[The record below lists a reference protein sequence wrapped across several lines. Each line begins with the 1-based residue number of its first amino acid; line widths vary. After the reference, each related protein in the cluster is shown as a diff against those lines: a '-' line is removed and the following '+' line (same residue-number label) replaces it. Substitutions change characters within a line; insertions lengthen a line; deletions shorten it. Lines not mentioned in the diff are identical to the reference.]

1 MIFDPEN
8 GNKTRRK
15 ERKLW
20 VTFPVWLQRV
30 ALHLAKG
37 EHYCLSVSNF
47 RCLFWI
53 KSGAKRRPHWAR
65 PKTPQKTQIREE
77 PLGLFAKVRFSG
89 VKANAQNGAICT
101 HRGVI
106 EVEVVEVGYLRW
118 WRGSTVGSTAC
129 VASRRPSSRREV
141 PRSGK
146 AGAKRRTQCK

>member
-8 GNKTRRK
+8 GTKTRRK

-77 PLGLFAKVRFSG
+77 PKVYAILMKTPRKVPKMGQALFSESG
-89 VKANAQNGAICT
+89 
-101 HRGVI
+101 RD
-106 EVEVVEVGYLRW
+106 
-118 WRGSTVGSTAC
+118 TA
-129 VASRRPSSRREV
+129 
-141 PRSGK
+141 
-146 AGAKRRTQCK
+146 